1 MPRKQAAQVLGPRGP
16 KVTVVKVEGYE
27 FRTEGPDSNIWT
39 DARERVGFGIDF
51 EHPEWKHV
59 RFVRLKPGP
68 EQSEDV
74 IAFVRGRIE
83 YRGIDVQVIT
93 PQSPQVVLDQATP
106 AYDDKGI
113 RETVEDMVMEA
124 NTKNR
129 TALEMLV
136 QKMLTK
142 VKL

>member
-113 RETVEDMVMEA
+113 RETVTVMAEES
-124 NTKNR
+124 NSQNKP
-129 TALEMLV
+129 ALRNLLEVTMTEVGL
-136 QKMLTK
+136 
-142 VKL
+142 